1 MDRSSIPRESIPKT
15 KHMTYLVRHVGT
27 HPPSE
32 DYTCDV
38 TTEEWQPNMW
48 VAPMTRVRIVE
59 SEKARLTIS
68 ITMRE
73 SKIVSWWAGFN
84 F

>member
-1 MDRSSIPRESIPKT
+1 
-15 KHMTYLVRHVGT
+15 MTYLGSACGHTLLVRFT
-27 HPPSE
+27 R
-32 DYTCDV
+32 DV
-38 TTEEWQPNMW
+38 PTEEWQPNMW